1 MANVRHYPMKLS
13 RRQFLKLA
21 GMAAATE
28 LFPWNWTE
36 ALAAGNEDYRALVC
50 VFQFGGNDGNNMIVP
65 YDLDSYAGYSSI
77 RAALALPRNTLLQ
90 VSPPSQGGKS
100 FGLHPALQNL
110 LPLWQQ
116 GRMAV
121 QCNVGTLVAPITVA
135 EYKNNRSLRP
145 DSLFS
150 HADQQNQWQTAES
163 AQASRTGWGGRIA
176 DRLAGSAGIVNVPM
190 VLSLAGTNAFGRGAA
205 TSSLSLPA
213 AGSFG
218 LRGPTSVTNSVAL
231 QTLLTLDRGNRLVDA
246 LSGIAQTA
254 ISSSAVINPVLTAP
268 ASASMASFNG
278 LTANATSVATQLLA
292 VAKLIEARQT
302 LGIKRQIF
310 FVSQG
315 GYDTHS
321 NQLVDQN
328 NLLSDLAAALA
339 AFYAVTQAL
348 GVADKVTTF
357 TASDFARALRT
368 SSGSGTDHAWG
379 NHQIII
385 GDSVKGG
392 DFYGK
397 FPTLALNGPDDVD
410 GSGRWLPTTSVDQF
424 AATLASWFG
433 VAASDLSIVLP
444 NLGRF
449 DSSNLGFLM
458 SN

>member
-1 MANVRHYPMKLS
+1 MANVRHDPMNLS

-28 LFPWNWTE
+28 LFPWGWTE
-36 ALAAGNEDYRALVC
+36 AVAASTEDYKALVC
-50 VFQFGGNDGNNMIVP
+50 VFQLGGNDGNNMIVP

-77 RAALALPRNTLLQ
+77 RGALALPRNSLLQ

-121 QCNVGTLVAPITVA
+121 QCNVGTLLAPITVA
-135 EYKNNRSLRP
+135 DYRNNRSLRP

-163 AQASRTGWGGRIA
+163 AQVSRTGWGGRIA
-176 DRLAGSAGIVNVPM
+176 DRLAGAAGIVNVPM
-190 VLSLAGTNAFGRGAA
+190 VLSLAGTNAFGSGAS

-213 AGSFG
+213 SGNFG
-218 LRGPTSVTNSVAL
+218 LSGPASVTNSAAL
-231 QTLLTLDRGNRLVDA
+231 QTLLTLDRGNSLVDA
-246 LSGIAQTA
+246 LSGVTQTA
-254 ISSSAVINPVLTAP
+254 LTSSAVINPVLTAP
-268 ASASMASFNG
+268 ASTSMASFNG
-278 LTANATSVATQLLA
+278 LTSSIARQLLA
-292 VAKLIEARQT
+292 VARLIESRRT
-302 LGIKRQIF
+302 LGIGIKRQIF

-321 NQLVDQN
+321 NQLVVQN
-328 NLLSDLAAALA
+328 SLLSDLGSALA
-339 AFYAVTQAL
+339 AFYGATQAL
-348 GVADKVTTF
+348 GIADKVTTF
-357 TASDFARALRT
+357 TASDFSRALRT

-385 GDSVKGG
+385 GDSVRGG
-392 DFYGK
+392 DFYGR

-410 GSGRWLPTTSVDQF
+410 GAGRWLPTASVDQY

-433 VAASDLSIVLP
+433 VAASDLPIVLP
-444 NLGRF
+444 HLAGF
-449 DSSNLGFLM
+449 QSSNLGFLTA
-458 SN
+458 

>member
-1 MANVRHYPMKLS
+1 MTNFQPSPMNLS

-28 LFPWNWTE
+28 LFPWGWTE
-36 ALAAGNEDYRALVC
+36 AMAASNEDYKALIC
-50 VFQFGGNDGNNMIVP
+50 VFLLGGNDGNNMIVP
-65 YDLDSYAGYSSI
+65 YDIDSYAGYSSI
-77 RAALALPRNTLLQ
+77 RAALALPRNSLLP
-90 VSPPSQGGKS
+90 VSPPSQSGKS

-121 QCNVGTLVAPITVA
+121 QCNVGTLVAPITVTD
-135 EYKNNRSLRP
+135 YKNNRSLRP

-150 HADQQNQWQTAES
+150 HADQQNQWQTSES
-163 AQASRTGWGGRIA
+163 TQTSRTGWGGRIA
-176 DRLAGSAGIVNVPM
+176 DRLAGAAGIINVPM
-190 VLSLAGTNAFGRGAA
+190 ILSLAGTNAFGSGAT
-205 TSSLSLPA
+205 TSPLSLPA
-213 AGSFG
+213 SGSFG
-218 LRGPTSVTNSVAL
+218 LSGTTSVINSAAL
-231 QTLLTLDRGNRLVDA
+231 QTLLTLDRGNGLTDA
-246 LSGIAQTA
+246 LSGITQTA
-254 ISSSAVINPVLTAP
+254 ISSSAVLNPILTAP
-268 ASASMASFNG
+268 VSASLASFNG
-278 LTANATSVATQLLA
+278 LTSSNSTAKQLLA
-292 VAKLIEARQT
+292 VAKLIQARQT

-321 NQLVDQN
+321 NQLVVQN
-328 NLLSDLAAALA
+328 SLLSDLGSALA
-339 AFYAVTQAL
+339 AFYGATQAL
-348 GVADKVTTF
+348 GIADKVTTF

-385 GDSVKGG
+385 GDSVRGG

-410 GSGRWLPTTSVDQF
+410 GSGRWLPTISVDQY
-424 AATLASWFG
+424 AATFASWFG

-444 NLGRF
+444 HLAGF
-449 DSSNLGFLM
+449 QSSNLGFMM
-458 SN
+458 S